1 MFMGRIVAA
10 YAYHEGR
17 PVAEIQLGD
26 SAAWAR
32 EKGDFVWIGFH
43 EPTEQDL
50 RTLQQQL
57 GLHELAVED
66 ALHAHQ
72 IPKLEIYGES
82 LFVVLR
88 TAALEEGR
96 VAFGETCIFVGEDY
110 LITVRQGASQSY
122 LPVRQR
128 CEAAPRLLQHG
139 VDYVLHALLDYV
151 VDNYQPVVDAVV
163 EEVDAIEERLL
174 RDQIGRADI
183 ERIYELRRELVRLRR
198 VAAPMVE
205 VCSRLRHVDLPF
217 IDKNM
222 RPYFKDVLDHVV
234 RVNETID
241 AMREVLSFA
250 FEAAHLLESSRQSAV
265 SRQFAGWAAILAVPT
280 AIAGIY
286 GMNFE
291 FMPELDWRYGYVIV
305 LAVIFGAAGT
315 LFWHFRRA
323 GWI

>member
-1 MFMGRIVAA
+1 MGRVVAA
-10 YAYHEGR
+10 FAYRSGCR
-17 PVAEIQLGD
+17 VAEIQLGD

-43 EPTEQDL
+43 EPDELDL
-50 RTLQQQL
+50 RTMQQQF
-57 GLHELAVED
+57 GLHELAIED

-72 IPKLEIYGES
+72 VPKLEIYGES
-82 LFVVLR
+82 LFIVLR
-88 TAALEEGR
+88 TAAMQESR
-96 VAFGETCIFVGEDY
+96 VAFGETHIFVGEDY
-110 LITVRQGASQSY
+110 IITVRHGASQSY

-128 CEAAPRLLQHG
+128 LEATPRLLQHG

-151 VDNYQPVVDAVV
+151 VDQYMPVVEGAV
-163 EEVDAIEERLL
+163 EEVDQIEERLL
-174 RDQIGRADI
+174 AGQLSRGDI

-217 IDKNM
+217 IDKDM

-241 AMREVLSFA
+241 GLREVLSFA
-250 FEAAHLLESSRQSAV
+250 FEAAHLLESARQGQV
-265 SRQFAGWAAILAVPT
+265 SRRFAGWAAILAVPT

-286 GMNFE
+286 GMNFAY
-291 FMPELDWRYGYVIV
+291 MPELEWRYGYFIV
-305 LAVIFGAAGT
+305 LALIFGTAGT
-315 LFWHFRRA
+315 LFWRFRRS
-323 GWI
+323 GWV

>member
-1 MFMGRIVAA
+1 MGRVVAA
-10 YAYHEGR
+10 FAYRCGQR
-17 PVAEIQLGD
+17 IAEIQLGD

-50 RTLQQQL
+50 RTLQAQF

-66 ALHAHQ
+66 ALSAHQ
-72 IPKLEIYGES
+72 VPKLEIYGDS

-88 TAALEEGR
+88 TAALEGGR
-96 VAFGETCIFVGEDY
+96 VVFGETCIFVGEDY
-110 LITVRQGASQSY
+110 IISVRHGASQSY
-122 LPVRQR
+122 LPVRVR
-128 CEAAPRLLQHG
+128 CEASPKLLTHG
-139 VDYVLHALLDYV
+139 VDYVLHALLDFV
-151 VDNYQPVVDAVV
+151 VDNYMPVVAAAV

-174 RDQIGRADI
+174 QGQLSRADI

-205 VCSRLRHVDLPF
+205 VCSRLRHVELPF
-217 IDKNM
+217 MDKNM

-241 AMREVLSFA
+241 GLREVLSFA
-250 FEAAHLLESSRQSAV
+250 FEAAHLLESARQGGV
-265 SRQFAGWAAILAVPT
+265 SRKFAGWAAILAVPT

-291 FMPELDWRYGYVIV
+291 FMPELGWRYGYFIV

-315 LFWHFRRA
+315 LFWQFRRS
-323 GWI
+323 GWL